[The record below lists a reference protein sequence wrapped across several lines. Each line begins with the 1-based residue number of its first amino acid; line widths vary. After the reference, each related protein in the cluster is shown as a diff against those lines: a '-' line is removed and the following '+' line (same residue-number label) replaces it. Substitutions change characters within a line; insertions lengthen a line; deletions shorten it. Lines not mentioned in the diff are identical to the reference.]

1 MNKLWRMKN
10 SQIFGNT
17 YEVEEREERTFIYR
31 SETVRGYS
39 IEECVTEWVSAE
51 EDDVYNLEEM
61 C

>member
-1 MNKLWRMKN
+1 MKN

-51 EDDVYNLEEM
+51 EDDVYKLEEM
-61 C
+61 R